1 MKHVLVLPLFQM
13 ESGHHRTADALI
25 EAFHKQDPDI
35 QCEKVD
41 FLSYANTTL
50 EKFTSNLYL
59 RWITKWPSA
68 YSWMYSSFFQRNK
81 TFLHSLYEALFL
93 EKMEQLLQEQQP
105 DVIVCTH
112 SFSSFLVDKLK
123 GYGVT
128 KAPVINIYTDFFVNG
143 VWGKQHVNMHIV
155 PTADMKQKLINEGA
169 DPQSVKISGIL
180 TNDAYKRRKPMKKD
194 SKLHVLVSGGS
205 LGLGDSLQSLVSKSS
220 NHVEYKILCGHNME
234 LFDHV
239 QTMKYPNVTGMS
251 YITEPEQMNHLY
263 NWADALITKPG
274 GITVGEAI
282 KKMLPIFVHSVLP
295 GQEEKN
301 MGYLEGEGLVFRL
314 DPNRSVDHQVQTV
327 MNDESTQFFMKK
339 SRYEFLR
346 NIDVS
351 SCKEL
356 ASLLTEVYL
365 QENQN
370 EQLQFIDDLFSK
382 LYKSL

>member
-1 MKHVLVLPLFQM
+1 
-13 ESGHHRTADALI
+13 
-25 EAFHKQDPDI
+25 
-35 QCEKVD
+35 
-41 FLSYANTTL
+41 
-50 EKFTSNLYL
+50 
-59 RWITKWPSA
+59 
-68 YSWMYSSFFQRNK
+68 MYSSFFQRNK

-93 EKMEQLLQEQQP
+93 EKMEQLLQEKQP

-123 GYGVT
+123 GYGVDT
-128 KAPVINIYTDFFVNG
+128 APVVNIYTDFFVNG

-155 PTADMKQKLINEGA
+155 PTAEMKQKVINEGA

-180 TNDAYKRRKPMKKD
+180 TNDAFKRGKPMKKD

-205 LGLGDSLQSLVSKSS
+205 LGLGDSLQSLVSKSA
-220 NHVEYKILCGHNME
+220 NHIEYKILCGQNMN

-239 QTMKYPNVTGMS
+239 QALQCPNITGIS
-251 YITEPEQMNHLY
+251 YITEAEQMNQLY

-301 MGYLEGEGLVFRL
+301 MSYLEGEGLVWRL
-314 DPNRSVDHQVQTV
+314 DPNRPGDHQVLTV
-327 MNDESTQFFMKK
+327 MNDASTQFLMKK
-339 SRYEFLR
+339 SRYQFLR

-356 ASLLTEVYL
+356 ARLLTETYL